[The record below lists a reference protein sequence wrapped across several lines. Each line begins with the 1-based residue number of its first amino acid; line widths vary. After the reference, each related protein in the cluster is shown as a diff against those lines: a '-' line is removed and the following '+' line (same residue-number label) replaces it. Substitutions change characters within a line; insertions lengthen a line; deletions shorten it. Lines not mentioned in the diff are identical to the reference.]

1 MNGRPDGARED
12 VPTLFEVGP
21 SCRADG
27 PETSALAAGRH
38 SSSGKRQ
45 ANLARVLAVVK
56 SHPGLTFREIHA
68 HMPMIREPIEV
79 SLLLTDLKFARR
91 VVRGPSRLCSISP
104 ESECWTWYVAGAVAR
119 GDA

>member
-1 MNGRPDGARED
+1 MKGPAGQD
-12 VPTLFEVGP
+12 VPTLFDVGP
-21 SCRADG
+21 ACRADG
-27 PETSALAAGRH
+27 PETSAAAAARH

-45 ANLARVLAVVK
+45 ANLALVLAVVK

-68 HMPMIREPIEV
+68 HLPMIREPIEV
-79 SLLLTDLKFARR
+79 SRRLTDLKIARR
-91 VVRGPSRLCSISP
+91 VVPGPSRLCSISP